1 MKLFCSIPVELLC
14 DEHLLEELVSLPE
27 IADSF
32 IAGNIVPWKYE
43 KYKHFQLTLK
53 KRYSQVVAECK
64 RRNYNV
70 FFKKGKWKNAK
81 PEDMQEFTFEKYD
94 YSNDYYALLDNAQ
107 KIMTIGS
114 LLHYRG
120 KKISK
125 DEYVDMLEP
134 VHNIFCGG
142 LKSGSYTAK
151 ENEFKAAM
159 HGQLCEYKLS
169 RDNEFSFRIIS
180 RK

>member
-27 IADSF
+27 IADLF
-32 IAGNIVPWKYE
+32 ISDDIVPWRYE

-70 FFKKGKWKNAK
+70 FYKKGKWKNVK
-81 PEDMQEFTFEKYD
+81 PEDMQELTFEKCD
-94 YSNDYYALLDNAQ
+94 YSNDYYAILDDAQ
-107 KIMTIGS
+107 RLKATGS

-120 KKISK
+120 KNISK

-134 VHNIFCGG
+134 VFISFCGG
-142 LKSGSYTAK
+142 LKSGSYTAR

-159 HGQLCEYKLS
+159 HGQLCEYTLS
-169 RDNEFSFRIIS
+169 RSNEFSFRIIS